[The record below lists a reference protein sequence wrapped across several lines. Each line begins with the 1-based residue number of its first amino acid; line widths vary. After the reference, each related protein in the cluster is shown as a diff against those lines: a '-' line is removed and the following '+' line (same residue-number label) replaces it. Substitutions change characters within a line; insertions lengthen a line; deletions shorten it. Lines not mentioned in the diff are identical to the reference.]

1 MDYSK
6 IIKGLEWVIEN
17 RHEIAADAEA
27 TIHLLRRVEHLC
39 VKHSTTADRILLA
52 ADDGLKKVADAT
64 QPNLKTSTNAV
75 TKIDGNRIK
84 R

>member
-64 QPNLKTSTNAV
+64 QPDSKSSSNPAP
-75 TKIDGNRIK
+75 KIDRS
-84 R
+84 RLTH